1 MSDTKE
7 ELKPCPFCGAPAAR
21 AIHDE
26 QWVAGCSNEQCR
38 NDALI
43 PFSQWNTRPPIPALK
58 VAREALGPFAKCAD
72 IASRPATISPQ
83 DLWVWKPSSNR
94 RDLPGISVAHL
105 DAAKAALALLA
116 KEGV

>member
-58 VAREALGPFAKCAD
+58 VAREALGACRAD
-72 IASRPATISPQ
+72 CHCGGTLHSLIHNDDCPVQLKWAS
-83 DLWVWKPSSNR
+83 
-94 RDLPGISVAHL
+94 
-105 DAAKAALALLA
+105 LALLA